1 MAFLSLLDKHCG
13 TEALR
18 GGAHGREACSKVE
31 TATGHRQRE
40 LSAADMKKPVYLLFP
55 PTFLLQRHANNY
67 VFKKPQGG
75 AQPRKASLSRHVY
88 KPLARY
94 RAPALR

>member
-31 TATGHRQRE
+31 TATGHQQRG
-40 LSAADMKKPVYLLFP
+40 LSAADIERPIYLLFP
-55 PTFLLQRHANNY
+55 PTSFLEQRAKNY
-67 VFKKPQGG
+67 VSKKP
-75 AQPRKASLSRHVY
+75 
-88 KPLARY
+88 
-94 RAPALR
+94 